1 MDLDALI
8 AQAYNLEPLPL
19 SAARLASLVA
29 DPDSKLAGITDVI
42 SLDPS
47 LTVKVLRAANSARLA
62 ARSPITNV
70 NDAVIR
76 LGRGTILSVVVGVA
90 ARKQLQQAVPEYGLG
105 ENALWEHSVAAALV
119 AETVERTCKVSV
131 PPEAFAAALLHDIG
145 KLVLGRFLDE
155 RTLEL
160 LNEAQEHGHLNPLDA
175 EREILQINHAEL
187 GGLVAQKWGLP
198 ESIVKGISF
207 HHQPD
212 EGEDRICDVVCVSND
227 IAVATGLV
235 SMPVPRWPED
245 HSGAFKRMGL
255 DNDAEIRVADV
266 VKSRFEQVLERFRI

>member
-8 AQAYNLEPLPL
+8 EQANNLAPLPL
-19 SAARLASLVA
+19 SAARLASLVV
-29 DPDSKLAGITDVI
+29 DPDSHLASLTEVI
-42 SLDPS
+42 SLDLS
-47 LTVKVLRAANSARLA
+47 LTVWVLRAANSARLA

-76 LGRGTILSVVVGVA
+76 LGRGTILSIVVGAA
-90 ARKQLQQAVPEYGLG
+90 ARKHLQQPVPEYGLG

-119 AETVERTCKVSV
+119 AETIERTCKVSV

-160 LNEAQEHGHLNPLDA
+160 LNEAQEHGHLNPLEA
-175 EREILQINHAEL
+175 EREILKVNHAEL

-198 ESIVKGISF
+198 DSIVKGITY
-207 HHQPD
+207 HHQPEESD
-212 EGEDRICDVVCVSND
+212 ERICDVVCVSND

-235 SMPVPRWPED
+235 SLPVPRWPED

-255 DNDAEIRVADV
+255 DNDAEVRVADA
-266 VKSRFEQVLERFRI
+266 VKTRFKQVLERFTN